1 MHLRKHN
8 DNARIRPMPIT
19 KLIQSLGT
27 QASAKKQRA
36 AAIARY
42 YKNPNRCLQCD
53 SVIEVKDGTK
63 VTKARAKKFCD
74 SSCAGSYNNKMFR
87 KRHMTNHC
95 ACGALVP
102 SGRKYY
108 SEICRKAVHQLRPKF
123 QTKAN
128 TSLYVISWRQ
138 RAKLRAIKYK
148 GGRCQIC
155 GYDKCV
161 RALTFHH
168 LDPSHKDFTIGGISK
183 SWNTIQSELNKC
195 VLLCANCHAEVHAG
209 LLVL

>member
-1 MHLRKHN
+1 
-8 DNARIRPMPIT
+8 MPIT

-42 YKNPNRCLQCD
+42 YKNPNRCLQCG

-95 ACGALVP
+95 VCGALVP
-102 SGRKYY
+102 SNRRYC
-108 SEICRKAVHQLRPKF
+108 SEICRKAAHQLRPKAK
-123 QTKAN
+123 TKAN
-128 TSLYVISWRQ
+128 TSQHVVSWRQ
-138 RAKLRAIKYK
+138 KLKLRAIKYK
-148 GGRCQIC
+148 GGCCQIC

-161 RALTFHH
+161 RALSFHH
-168 LDPSHKDFTIGGISK
+168 LDASSKDFSIGGKSK
-183 SWNTIQSELNKC
+183 SWNTIQSELDKC
-195 VLLCANCHAEVHAG
+195 VLVCANCHAEVHAG